1 MTTSDDDL
9 TRLTALVKDAKIAL
23 LTTVNADGH
32 LHSRPLGL
40 QQEDFDGDLWF
51 LTQDPSSKVDDI
63 RANPQ
68 VNVAFESSKGWVSIA
83 GTATIVHDEAKTDEL
98 WTPQAS
104 AWFPEGREDPTIALV
119 HVQGISAEIWSTDD
133 PKVVVLFKLTKA
145 ALTGGQPDI
154 GENKAFEL

>member
-9 TRLTALVKDAKIAL
+9 SRLAALVKDAKIAL
-23 LTTVNADGH
+23 LTTVNGEGH

-40 QQEDFDGDLWF
+40 QQDEFDGDLWF

-63 RANPQ
+63 RGNPQ
-68 VNVAFESSKGWVSIA
+68 VNVALESGKGWVSIA
-83 GTATIVHDEAKTDEL
+83 GTASIVRDDAKVDEL
-98 WTPQAS
+98 WTPSAS

-119 HVQGISAEIWSTDD
+119 HVEGISAEIWSTDD

-154 GENKAFEL
+154 GENKAFGL

>member
-1 MTTSDDDL
+1 MTEHNDDL
-9 TRLTALVKDAKIAL
+9 TRLADLVKDAKIAL
-23 LTTVNADGH
+23 LTTVNDEGH

-40 QQEDFDGDLWF
+40 QQDDFDGELWF
-51 LTQDPSSKVDDI
+51 LTQDPSSKVDEI

-68 VNVAFESSKGWVSIA
+68 VNVAFDSGKGWVSLA
-83 GTATIVHDEAKTDEL
+83 GTASIEHNSAKVDEL
-98 WTPQAS
+98 WTPSAS

-119 HVQGISAEIWSTDD
+119 HVKGISAEIWSTDD

-154 GENKAFEL
+154 GENKAFGL